1 MLNPGELEEA
11 RKMEE
16 EVDGAAINK
25 IGTLLLHHTP
35 LQCNPWHFVSS
46 QSLPLA
52 PRGQE
57 SDSPLPTEHRGGGP
71 SSSAL
76 C

>member
-11 RKMEE
+11 RKME

-35 LQCNPWHFVSS
+35 LQCNPWPFVFN

-52 PRGQE
+52 PWGQE
-57 SDSPLPTEHRGGGP
+57 SGSALPTEHRGGGP